1 MQHQNETSQHSNGH
15 SLNRS
20 MPQTLTYRGQK
31 YNKGIIKLTSPSFKS
46 MTYRDYYPQTI
57 RESNA
62 QMMFNTFVTLSMGF
76 TLGMG
81 LCLIL
86 SKGMSQM
93 ARGRCSLPQYSQTH
107 KLVNLQSFWGDTSYC
122 VDKRYL

>member
-1 MQHQNETSQHSNGH
+1 MQNRNKNLQHSNGH
-15 SLNRS
+15 FLKVST
-20 MPQTLTYRGQK
+20 PQTLTYRGQRYTK
-31 YNKGIIKLTSPSFKS
+31 STIKPTLPSFKS
-46 MTYRDYYPQTI
+46 MNYQEYCPHRAPAA
-57 RESNA
+57 NA
-62 QMMFNTFVTLSMGF
+62 MFHTCVTLAMGF

-93 ARGRCSLPQYSQTH
+93 ARGRCSLPQYSRTH

>member
-1 MQHQNETSQHSNGH
+1 MQHQNKTSQHSNGH

-20 MPQTLTYRGQK
+20 MPQTLIYRGQK
-31 YNKGIIKLTSPSFKS
+31 YNKGIIKPTLSFKS

-62 QMMFNTFVTLSMGF
+62 QIMFNTCVTLAMGF
-76 TLGMG
+76 SLGMG

-86 SKGMSQM
+86 SKGMTQM
-93 ARGRCSLPQYSQTH
+93 EKGRCKLPQYSQTH

>member
-31 YNKGIIKLTSPSFKS
+31 YNKGTIKPTLPTFKP
-46 MTYRDYYPQTI
+46 MTDEEFFY
-57 RESNA
+57 SNQA
-62 QMMFNTFVTLSMGF
+62 PAANAMFHTCVTLAMGF

>member
-1 MQHQNETSQHSNGH
+1 MNYQE
-15 SLNRS
+15 
-20 MPQTLTYRGQK
+20 
-31 YNKGIIKLTSPSFKS
+31 
-46 MTYRDYYPQTI
+46 YYPH
-57 RESNA
+57 RAPAANA
-62 QMMFNTFVTLSMGF
+62 MFHTCVTLAMGF

-122 VDKRYL
+122 VDKRYLKI